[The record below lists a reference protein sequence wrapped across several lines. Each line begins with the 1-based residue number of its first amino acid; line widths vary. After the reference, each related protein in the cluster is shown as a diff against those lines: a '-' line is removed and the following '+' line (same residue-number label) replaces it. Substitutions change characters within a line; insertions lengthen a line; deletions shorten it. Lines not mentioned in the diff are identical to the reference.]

1 MSYSKFSLPDAVK
14 QFQLTLTDR
23 EDLFPAVQDATVSS
37 YLEVVRERLFPLGV
51 AIGSEKARSEFIIAP
66 LLVEVRGQSPTP
78 VSLFSGI
85 DFTVDQTQ
93 GLNGFCDF
101 LLSRSEQQFF
111 VDAPVLAIIEAKDE
125 NIRGGLGQCAAT
137 MVGAQLFNERE
148 GKAVTEVYGA
158 VTTGDVWRF
167 LRLRGKQLAIDR
179 EERFLKPV
187 ERLLG
192 ILREIVS
199 APPGV
204 P

>member
-137 MVGAQLFNERE
+137 MA
-148 GKAVTEVYGA
+148 
-158 VTTGDVWRF
+158 GDVWRF